1 MNFLLGISKKYHVGY
16 LIPYGVQTMKK
27 NFIEIGISVCSFDT

>member
-16 LIPYGVQTMKK
+16 LIPYGVQKDGET
-27 NFIEIGISVCSFDT
+27 SL